1 MQPILPAYLITRWLL
16 VLVILAGLY
25 FLRGFLVP
33 VLAALIICLASWP
46 LYQRLLRRC
55 GGRDIVAASLALGI
69 VILVLI
75 IPLSLALSFAIQEA
89 SSFIRWALAAN
100 RDGVPVPLWLIELP
114 LVGEWLARHWVQY
127 LGEPHALGELVEMVS
142 GEHLGNIYRMLLSAT
157 GDVFRLLL
165 TVIFML
171 IVLFFVYKDGSR
183 IRAQLDVV
191 GERVLPGRWQ
201 RFSRMVPATINST
214 VTGMGLIALGEG
226 VVLGVAYWI
235 AGVPSPVLLGVVTGF
250 MALIPGGAPLSFTL
264 VSLYLVG
271 SGQVVAGVALFAWG
285 TVELFIVDK
294 TLRPRLVGGPVKLP
308 FLPTFFGLVGGV
320 QTMGFVGLFIGP
332 VLMALLVAIWREW
345 TLEES
350 DDVPDVAPS
359 APTRNPVVP
368 LAPQPGEPDFNGG
381 SAYSENPLEA
391 GHRKTAGN
399 S

>member
-1 MQPILPAYLITRWLL
+1 
-16 VLVILAGLY
+16 
-25 FLRGFLVP
+25 
-33 VLAALIICLASWP
+33 
-46 LYQRLLRRC
+46 
-55 GGRDIVAASLALGI
+55 
-69 VILVLI
+69 
-75 IPLSLALSFAIQEA
+75 
-89 SSFIRWALAAN
+89 
-100 RDGVPVPLWLIELP
+100 WLIELP
-114 LVGEWLARHWVQY
+114 LVGDWLARHWVQY

-308 FLPTFFGLVGGV
+308 FLPTFCGLVGVV
-320 QTMGFVGLFIGP
+320 QALGFVGLFIDP
-332 VLMALLVAIWREW
+332 VLMPLLVAIWREW
-345 TLEES
+345 TLVES
-350 DDVPDVAPS
+350 DDVPAVAPS

-368 LAPQPGEPDFNGG
+368 LAPQPGEHDF
-381 SAYSENPLEA
+381 
-391 GHRKTAGN
+391 
-399 S
+399 